1 MKDADIIGIDLG
13 TTNSEVA
20 GFYDGQVRVFGKG
33 GTQILPSCVGF
44 SPNNELLIGE
54 SARNQ
59 QLLFPERTTRSIKRL
74 MGRDLSVTMGDKEYT
89 PQEISAMILR
99 ELADW
104 ARIKL
109 GGPVEKAVITVPAYF
124 SDAQRQATREAGALA
139 GLEVVRILNEPT
151 AASLAYGMGEAGN
164 HTVLVYDLGGGT
176 FDVSVVTIESEV
188 TEVLS
193 SHGNNQLG
201 GEDFD
206 QLIVD
211 RLADSFKKTH
221 GVDLREGHP
230 AAYSRIWWAAEEAK
244 KKLSAEPYTIIREEA
259 LVTGR
264 GTPMHLE
271 MELSRMEYEEMIQ
284 PMIETTLESVSQAMA
299 DAGKNPRDLDALLLV
314 GGATRTPLVSEVLEK
329 RIGISPK
336 QEVDPD
342 LCVAFGAGVMA
353 SRLSGREVERVLVD
367 ISPYSF
373 GISYMGEREGYPY
386 PHCFRPIIKR
396 NTPLPVTRTESYV
409 TSYAYQTDVEI
420 HVFQGDDPDAL
431 KNIPV
436 GDFGVQG
443 LKPME
448 DPNVVLC
455 RMNLDLDGILNVT
468 AIEKSTGLSKNITI
482 DNSLQSKSDEEIA
495 EARSRLEKL
504 FEDRTEE
511 VHYEDMDGG
520 QAEEESSETAANLL
534 ELKSAVES
542 AQALLERSRGLLPDM
557 HDEDREEA
565 INLHEQIEEAIQSGE
580 AEFLSDSVIELRELL
595 FFVEGK

>member
-1 MKDADIIGIDLG
+1 MKDANIIGIDLG

-33 GTQILPSCVGF
+33 DTQILPSCVGL

-193 SHGNNQLG
+193 SHGNNRLG

-211 RLADSFKKTH
+211 RLTDSFKGTH

-244 KKLSAEPYTIIREEA
+244 KKLSAEPFTIIREEA

-284 PMIETTLESVSQAMA
+284 PMVETTLESVSQAMA
-299 DAGKNPRDLDALLLV
+299 DAGKSPRDLDALLLV

-329 RIGISPK
+329 RIGISPQ

-386 PHCFRPIIKR
+386 PHCYRPIIRR
-396 NTPLPVTRTESYV
+396 NTPLPVTRTESYA

-431 KNIPV
+431 KNVPV

-482 DNSLQSKSDEEIA
+482 DNSLKAKSDEEIA

-504 FEDRTEE
+504 FEDRTEGI
-511 VHYEDMDGG
+511 HYEDMDCG
-520 QAEEESSETAANLL
+520 QADEESSEMAANRL

-542 AQALLERSRGLLPDM
+542 AQVLLERSRGLLPDM

-565 INLHEQIEEAIQSGE
+565 IDLHEQIEEAIQSGE
-580 AEFLSDSVIELRELL
+580 TEILSTSVIELRELL